1 MLFPEDPRETAA
13 GGAAGVVVGGGFRA
27 RPKPARG
34 LDAAF
39 RGMNIPP
46 VAVGAVLRAFA
57 EMSSPSENRN

>member
-1 MLFPEDPRETAA
+1 MLFPEGPCELAA
-13 GGAAGVVVGGGFRA
+13 PPAAGVIVGGGFRA

-46 VAVGAVLRAFA
+46 VAVGAALRAFA
-57 EMSSPSENRN
+57 GTSSLSENRN